1 MAASMAT
8 EGAALLQ
15 GRGSRLASQKQ
26 NSQPTDG
33 PHGRKSLVLFDHQ
46 EISHEFH
53 LMDIIFSLQLHWS
66 DHVLKHTV

>member
-8 EGAALLQ
+8 EGAALLL
-15 GRGSRLASQKQ
+15 GRGNHVASQEP

-33 PHGRKSLVLFDHQ
+33 PHGSKSLVLFDHQ

-66 DHVLKHTV
+66 DHVHTV